1 MNNTRYIRLDNAYNF
16 REIGGLTSLSGKK
29 FRKGILFRS
38 DELSKLS
45 FNDRKI
51 FEGLGIK
58 SIIDLRGV
66 KEREKKKDRLPANLK
81 IDIRN
86 IPIDH
91 KNQDLKQIQFFL
103 FLIQKSKDFDFEK
116 YIKEHYFGT
125 AFECTSQI
133 KEILTYLS
141 DERNLPSLIHCTVGK
156 DRTGFLSAILQL
168 LAGIDRQTVTEEYM
182 ATNKYIGPRVK
193 QIVRMI
199 RILSLF
205 RASIEQIQPLLEVRP
220 DYLNNVLDELFR
232 RYGSVENYLVEGCG
246 MEIDIVHKLKNLITE

>member
-16 REIGGLTSLSGKK
+16 REIGGISTSSGKK
-29 FRKGILFRS
+29 FRSGILFRS

-45 FNDRKI
+45 LSDRRI

-66 KEREKKKDRLPANLK
+66 KEREKKQDRIPKNLE

-116 YIKEHYFGT
+116 YIREHYFGT
-125 AFECTSQI
+125 AFECTPQI

-141 DERNLPSLIHCTVGK
+141 DEGNLPSLIHCTVGK
-156 DRTGFLSAILQL
+156 DRTGFLAALLQL
-168 LAGIDRQTVTEEYM
+168 LAGVDRQTITEEYM

-205 RASIEQIQPLLEVRP
+205 RASIEQIQPLLEVRS
-220 DYLNNVLDELFR
+220 DYLNNVIDELYR

-246 MEIDIVHKLKNLITE
+246 MEIAVVDKLKNLLTE